1 MPGLSA
7 WAQLLAAGAL
17 EVVMAFALKASA
29 GATRPGPSLLAVL
42 AALASIRLLAA
53 AVRTLPLGVAYAV
66 WTGIGALGV
75 SLVGVVVCVGGPGG
89 GSLIG
94 RTEGFAAAFFYA
106 FGATISRGRSTRRCS
121 AAATW

>member
-75 SLVGVVVCVGGPGG
+75 SLVGVVVFAEPLTAARALCMALVFGGIAG
-89 GSLIG
+89 LK
-94 RTEGFAAAFFYA
+94 ALA
-106 FGATISRGRSTRRCS
+106 
-121 AAATW
+121 